1 MAATS
6 KFFGLFWKSLSNK
19 EINVGSDTFKLALFT
34 SSLSINQDTHQY
46 FDAAPYTS
54 NQVANGSGYTTGGV
68 TVSPLTVAYDAA
80 TNKLSFDAADASWT
94 TATFTA
100 RYGILYDST
109 PTTNKPLVLY
119 VDFGADQSPS
129 NGTFTVTWDAAGIGY
144 VQTA

>member
-6 KFFGLFWKSLSNK
+6 KFYGQFWKTLANK
-19 EINVGSDTFKLALFT
+19 ELNMNTDTFKLALFT
-34 SSLSINQDTHQY
+34 SSLTPNQDTHIY
-46 FDAAPYTS
+46 YDAAPYTS
-54 NQVANGSGYTTGGV
+54 NQVANGAGYTTGGV
-68 TVSPLTVAYDAA
+68 TVSPITVSYDAA
-80 TNKLSFDAADASWT
+80 TNKVSFAASNATWT

-100 RYGILYDST
+100 RYGVLYDNT

-129 NGTFTVTWDAAGIGY
+129 NGTFSITWDAAGIGY

>member
-1 MAATS
+1 MPATS
-6 KFFGLFWKSLSNK
+6 KFYGLFWKSLANK
-19 EINVGSDTFKLALFT
+19 EVDMDSDTFKLALFT
-34 SSLSINQDTHQY
+34 STLTPNQDTNQY

-54 NQVANGSGYTTGGV
+54 NQVASGNGYTTGGATVSPV
-68 TVSPLTVAYDAA
+68 TVSYDAA

-129 NGTFTVTWDAAGIGY
+129 NGTFTVTWDAAGIGS
-144 VQTA
+144 VTVA

>member
-6 KFFGLFWKSLSNK
+6 KFYGLFFKSLANK
-19 EINVGSDTFKLALFT
+19 EIDMDSDTFKLALFT
-34 SSLSINQDTHQY
+34 SSLVINQDTHQY
-46 FDAAPYTS
+46 FDASPYTA

-68 TVSPLTVAYDAA
+68 TVSPVTVTYDAA
-80 TNKLSFDAADASWT
+80 SNKLTFDAADATWS

-100 RYGILYDST
+100 RYGVLYDST

-129 NGTFTVTWDAAGIGY
+129 NGTFTVTWDTAGIGY
-144 VQTA
+144 VTVA